1 MKEKLTIE
9 KAKKISAEY
18 LNKVED
24 KRLMEFLLIH
34 SSKVAEISILIGKV
48 KKLDIESL
56 EIAGFVHDIGYFI
69 SEHDHPKNSLDILVK
84 KKFEIDEKLK
94 DCVLNHGANDEPQT
108 EEGKIF
114 QIADKISILDQ
125 ETLSIFLN
133 DNPLTKE
140 EKEFLAMML
149 SKASMFLSRL

>member
-9 KAKKISAEY
+9 KAKEISTEY

-24 KRLMEFLLIH
+24 KRLREFLLIH
-34 SSKVAEISILIGKV
+34 SSKVAKISALMGKV

-69 SEHDHPKNSLDILVK
+69 NEENHPKNSLDILEK
-84 KKFEIDEKLK
+84 ENFEIDEKLK
-94 DCVLNHGANDEPQT
+94 DCVLNHGANDKPQT

-133 DNPLTKE
+133 DNPLTNE
-140 EKEFLAMML
+140 EKKFLEMML